1 MAIRERKART
11 GAIPEGGMADIAFL
25 LLVFFL
31 GTTTIDMDKGLGII
45 LPAEGQELEINK
57 KNILNCLIS
66 SSGAVLLGGEP
77 VELKDLS
84 RRVQEEL
91 RENDKLIVSVKAHEK
106 AQYDVYIEVLDQLK
120 LAKATRISIAET
132 E

>member
-31 GTTTIDMDKGLGII
+31 VTTTIDMDKGLGII

-66 SSGAVLLGGEP
+66 ASGAVLLGGEP
-77 VELKDLS
+77 VEMKDLS
-84 RRVQEEL
+84 RKVQDEL
-91 RENDKLIVSVKAHEK
+91 RANDKLIVSVKAHEK
-106 AQYDVYIEVLDQLK
+106 AQYDVYVDVLDQLK
-120 LAKATRISIAET
+120 IAKATRISIAET

>member
-1 MAIRERKART
+1 M
-11 GAIPEGGMADIAFL
+11 
-25 LLVFFL
+25 
-31 GTTTIDMDKGLGII
+31 
-45 LPAEGQELEINK
+45 PAEGQELEINK

-132 E
+132 EWNLEENLV

>member
-1 MAIRERKART
+1 MALRERKARV

-31 GTTTIDMDKGLGII
+31 VTTTMDMDKGIGII
-45 LPAEGQELEINK
+45 LPAEGQEIEINK
-57 KNILNCLIS
+57 KNILNLLIS
-66 SSGAVLLGGEP
+66 SSGNVLLGGEAIAINQI
-77 VELKDLS
+77 DD
-84 RRVQEEL
+84 RVKEEI
-91 RENDKLIVSVKAHEK
+91 RKNDKLIISVKAHEK

-120 LAKATRISIAET
+120 KAKATRISIAET